1 LNIKCSYFPNYLLV
15 MRNLLLLVI
24 TTICLLGCSTLTGI
38 DNKKPSDWTLVTQP
52 SDLCEQLSGEY
63 RNYGSSTYSPKG
75 GSPFLAYRFGMN
87 VKYVQDLESIKTVKI
102 KCIDNAVIELHAIRT
117 NATVLTRKLLR
128 ENGDWDIEKGKIIFP
143 TVNESTVDGFGG
155 YQASSTFRL
164 SIGSDGSLIGED
176 NRGSLGLALWLIP
189 VGGTQTFW
197 FRWPRIM

>member
-1 LNIKCSYFPNYLLV
+1 
-15 MRNLLLLVI
+15 
-24 TTICLLGCSTLTGI
+24 
-38 DNKKPSDWTLVTQP
+38 
-52 SDLCEQLSGEY
+52 
-63 RNYGSSTYSPKG
+63 
-75 GSPFLAYRFGMN
+75 MN